1 MQDVTSRIAAGLIE
15 HGKPDPQPSNRGVTD
30 RTGLQGCGSAET
42 LRAEGVTWMGVHWFA
57 GTSKRPLVEV
67 LEAVSALQDNA
78 PVVEHKRGSRGGYSH
93 SASCG
98 GVFVAWGAARP
109 DVFVSVPGEAC
120 EALGI
125 SGLAAL
131 SVSIEL
137 EPSSRLDV
145 AWDTTLLTP
154 DMALS
159 AFFAGEVVARIDRRL
174 NPETGKLRGWDRRS
188 NHEGDTVY
196 LGSRSSERFVR
207 FYDRRGPTR
216 VEMELKERRAVELW
230 RRMLA
235 LHDEAAWGM
244 EALADLRHFLDFRSI
259 VLGKRSGKPVAA
271 SERPLLGWWADF
283 VQGADRRSAVL
294 PRKAPKLENMDKWL
308 RRQVAPVLALVVD
321 AFGPDIVRDLLTTG
335 RSRYQA
341 RPDRVA
347 LLMDAL
353 TTGTFQNAVD

>member
-1 MQDVTSRIAAGLIE
+1 
-15 HGKPDPQPSNRGVTD
+15 
-30 RTGLQGCGSAET
+30 
-42 LRAEGVTWMGVHWFA
+42 MGVHWFA
-57 GTSKRPLVEV
+57 GTSKKSVKEV

-78 PVVEHKRGSRGGYSH
+78 PVVEHKRGARGGYSH

-98 GVFVAWGAARP
+98 GVFVAWGDTRP

-120 EALGI
+120 EELGI
-125 SGLAAL
+125 PGLAAL

-154 DMALS
+154 DIAAA
-159 AFFAGEVVARIDRRL
+159 AFVAGEVVARIDRRP
-174 NPETGKLRGWDRRS
+174 NPETGKLRGLERRS

-244 EALADLRHFLDFRSI
+244 EALAELRHFLDFRSI

-271 SERPLLGWWADF
+271 SERPLLDWWADF
-283 VQGADRRSAVL
+283 VQGADRRSVVL

-321 AFGPDIVRDLLTTG
+321 AFGPEIVRDLLTSG
-335 RSRYQA
+335 RSRYQS

-347 LLMDAL
+347 LLVDAL
-353 TTGTFQNAVD
+353 HTSSIGNFREVLQNAAD